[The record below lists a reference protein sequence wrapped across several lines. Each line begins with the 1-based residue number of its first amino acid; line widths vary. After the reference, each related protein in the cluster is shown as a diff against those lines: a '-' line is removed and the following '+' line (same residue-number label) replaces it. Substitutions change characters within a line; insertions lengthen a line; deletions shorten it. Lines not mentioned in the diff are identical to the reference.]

1 MIVTTV
7 LSLGLV
13 MLSVLIHYEALHVT
27 NALLPRQED
36 HNRSRILVAFT
47 GVLCA
52 HLLSVL
58 IFAATYA
65 YISSIRSLGA
75 LAGKLEGGFSDFV
88 YFSLMS
94 FTTLGVG
101 DIYATG
107 PMRIIAGFQALN
119 GFVLI
124 GWSASF
130 AYVVMQ
136 KTDTS

>member
-1 MIVTTV
+1 MIFTTA
-7 LSLGLV
+7 LSLALV
-13 MLSVLIHYEALHVT
+13 LLSVLIHYEALRLTSAV
-27 NALLPRQED
+27 LPTQEN
-36 HNRSRILVAFT
+36 HNRSRILIAFT
-47 GVLCA
+47 GILCA

-58 IFAATYA
+58 MFAGSYA
-65 YISSIRSLGA
+65 YLHTIQRFGSLG
-75 LAGKLEGGFSDFV
+75 GKLEGGFIDFM

-136 KTDTS
+136 RTET

>member
-1 MIVTTV
+1 MIFMTALSIALV
-7 LSLGLV
+7 L
-13 MLSVLIHYEALHVT
+13 LSVLIHYEALRITSAV
-27 NALLPRQED
+27 LPTQED
-36 HNRSRILVAFT
+36 HNRSRILVAFI
-47 GVLCA
+47 GILCA
-52 HLLSVL
+52 HLLSIL
-58 IFAATYA
+58 MFAGSYA
-65 YISSIRSLGA
+65 YLHSIRRFGSLD
-75 LAGKLEGGFSDFV
+75 GKIEGSLVDFV

-136 KTDTS
+136 RTET